1 MVNTGGQLY
10 TMEGIA
16 AGLIML
22 ITAYLV
28 LGSTSVYTPG
38 DTHLTDMQLEQVG
51 SDILR
56 VMNTPLKMNNTLVPD
71 YLSNRTDLELI
82 VNTSDSE
89 GQFTNTFLYNYLY
102 NSKVVAKE
110 TMTGNIG
117 IDAAVWYRRWDGSLF
132 NYTLAS
138 SPSIMG
144 TYTGREPGVRV
155 TRWVHITSKPSGKAL
170 AWSPTEWGDPAK
182 PNSGRMRN
190 EPQEV
195 LVEVVMWKV

>member
-1 MVNTGGQLY
+1 MVNSGGQLY

-56 VMNTPLKMNNTLVPD
+56 VMNTPMTLNNSQAD
-71 YLSNRTDLELI
+71 YRSNRTDLELI

-89 GQFTNTFLYNYLY
+89 RQFTNIFLNQYLY
-102 NSKVVAKE
+102 NSKVLAKE

-117 IDAAVWYRRWDGSLF
+117 IQINATVWYRRYDGSLF
-132 NYTLAS
+132 NYTLAT
-138 SPSIMG
+138 SPSTLG

-155 TRWVHITSKPSGKAL
+155 TRWVHTDYRPHQPASLMASE
-170 AWSPTEWGDPAK
+170 WST
-182 PNSGRMRN
+182 RMRS
-190 EPQEV
+190 EPQEL

>member
-1 MVNTGGQLY
+1 MKDGGQLY

-38 DTHLTDMQLEQVG
+38 DTHITDMQLEQVG

-56 VMNTPLKMNNTLVPD
+56 VMDTPRSLTPSLQ
-71 YLSNRTDLELI
+71 SNQSDLQALI
-82 VNTSDSE
+82 ASSDSSR
-89 GQFTNTFLYNYLY
+89 QFTNMFLFQYLY
-102 NSKVVAKE
+102 NSKVIAKE
-110 TMTGNIG
+110 TVVGSIG
-117 IDAAVWYRRWDGSLF
+117 IEINASVWYQRRDGTLW
-132 NYTLAS
+132 NYTLAT
-138 SPSIMG
+138 SPSTLG
-144 TYTGREPGVRV
+144 SYTGKEPGVVV
-155 TRWVHITSKPSGKAL
+155 THWVHASSRPSQPSSISA
-170 AWSPTEWGDPAK
+170 AEW
-182 PNSGRMRN
+182 GRMRN